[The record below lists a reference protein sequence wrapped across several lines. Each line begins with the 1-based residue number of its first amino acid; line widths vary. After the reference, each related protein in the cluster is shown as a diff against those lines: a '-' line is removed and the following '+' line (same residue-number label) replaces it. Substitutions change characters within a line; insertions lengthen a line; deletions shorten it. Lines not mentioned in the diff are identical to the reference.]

1 MRRYVTILGA
11 MAVSLALIPPA
22 VAADKVKVGFITKFP
37 VDFFFTLENAAKKYA
52 AAHPDVEVITGQGQS
67 ATDVEGQ
74 IALIESMIAKNVQG
88 IAITPVDP
96 SVAPALDKAVD
107 AGIKVV
113 LIDNDIPSWTRKTAV
128 VATDNYKGG
137 VLAGQWL
144 RTKLKDGDKIGI
156 LEGVPGVPAL
166 DDRVKG
172 MLDGLGDRKVV
183 LVGKVTT
190 KCTRELGVS
199 GAEDILT
206 ANPGIAGIYAACGP
220 PALGAIQSI
229 ENAKIAHDAIL
240 LVGFDALPEE
250 VKEIIAGREDGS
262 VAQYPAKMGELGVDT
277 VVRAVRGE
285 TVTAKVDTGTAMVTR
300 ENAKDFK

>member
-1 MRRYVTILGA
+1 MRRCFNVLG
-11 MAVSLALIPPA
+11 VLGLALAITSPA
-22 VAADKVKVGFITKFP
+22 IAADEVKIGFITKFP
-37 VDFFFTLENAAKKYA
+37 VDFYFTLENAAKKYA
-52 AAHPDVEVITGQGQS
+52 AAHPDIELITGQGQS

-74 IALIESMIAKNVQG
+74 IALIESMISKGVQG

-96 SVAPALDKAVD
+96 SVASALDKAVD

-113 LIDNDIPSWTRKTAV
+113 LIDNDIPKWTRKTAV

-137 VLAGQWL
+137 TLAGQWL
-144 RTKLKDGDKIGI
+144 RTQLKDGDKIGI

-172 MLDGLGDRKVV
+172 MMDGLGDRKVQV
-183 LVGKVTT
+183 VGKVATN
-190 KCTRELGVS
+190 CTRELGVS

-229 ENAKIAHDAIL
+229 ENAKIAPDAIL

-262 VAQYPAKMGELGVDT
+262 VAQFPAKMGELGVET
-277 VVRAVRGE
+277 VVKAVRGE
-285 TVTAKVDTGTAMVTR
+285 KVDANVDTGTAMVTK
-300 ENAKDFK
+300 ENAKDFQ

>member
-11 MAVSLALIPPA
+11 LALAVALIPPA
-22 VAADKVKVGFITKFP
+22 AAVDKVKIGFITKFP
-37 VDFFFTLENAAKKYA
+37 VDFFFILENAAKKYA
-52 AAHPDVEVITGQGQS
+52 ETHPDVEVITGQGQS

-74 IALIESMIAKNVQG
+74 IALIESMIAKNVKG

-137 VLAGQWL
+137 VLAGLWL

-156 LEGVPGVPAL
+156 LEGVPGVPSL

-183 LVGKVTT
+183 VAGKVTT

-229 ENAKIAHDAIL
+229 ENAKIPHDAIL

-285 TVTAKVDTGTAMVTR
+285 TVPAKVDTGTAMVTK
-300 ENAKDFK
+300 ETAKDFK

>member
-1 MRRYVTILGA
+1 MRRCFSVLG
-11 MAVSLALIPPA
+11 VLALALAITWPA
-22 VAADKVKVGFITKFP
+22 IAADEVKIGFITKFP
-37 VDFFFTLENAAKKYA
+37 VDFYFTLENAAEKYA
-52 AAHPDVEVITGQGQS
+52 AAHPDIELITGQGQS

-74 IALIESMIAKNVQG
+74 IALIESMISKGVQG

-96 SVAPALDKAVD
+96 SVASALDKAVD

-113 LIDNDIPSWTRKTAV
+113 LIDNDIPKWTRKTAV

-137 VLAGQWL
+137 TLAGQWL

-172 MLDGLGDRKVV
+172 MMDGLGDRKVQV
-183 LVGKVTT
+183 VGKVATN
-190 KCTRELGVS
+190 CTRELGVS

-229 ENAKIAHDAIL
+229 ENAKIAPDAIL

-250 VKEIIAGREDGS
+250 VKEILAGREDGS
-262 VAQYPAKMGELGVDT
+262 VAQFPAKMGELGVET
-277 VVRAVRGE
+277 VVKAVRGE
-285 TVTAKVDTGTAMVTR
+285 KVDANVDTGTAMVTK
-300 ENAKDFK
+300 ENAKDFQ

>member
-11 MAVSLALIPPA
+11 LALAVALIPPA
-22 VAADKVKVGFITKFP
+22 AAVDKVKIGFITKFP

-52 AAHPDVEVITGQGQS
+52 ETHPDVEVITGQGQS

-74 IALIESMIAKNVQG
+74 IALIESMIAKNVKG

-156 LEGVPGVPAL
+156 LEGVPGVPSL

-183 LVGKVTT
+183 VAGKVTT

-229 ENAKIAHDAIL
+229 ENAKIPHDAIL

-285 TVTAKVDTGTAMVTR
+285 AVPAKVDTGTAMVTK
-300 ENAKDFK
+300 ENAQDFK

>member
-11 MAVSLALIPPA
+11 LALAVALIPPA
-22 VAADKVKVGFITKFP
+22 AAAEKVKIGFITKFP

-52 AAHPDVEVITGQGQS
+52 ETHPDVEIITGQGQS

-74 IALIESMIAKNVQG
+74 IALIESMIAKNVKG

-156 LEGVPGVPAL
+156 LEGVPGVPSL

-183 LVGKVTT
+183 VAGKVTT

-229 ENAKIAHDAIL
+229 ENAKIPHDAIL

-285 TVTAKVDTGTAMVTR
+285 TVPAKVDTGTAMVTK